1 MSGQMQLKVYMRF
14 NLAQNLKGFSTL
26 WQGRDGGGGM
36 CGGGG
41 VYVGVC
47 VCVCVCVCGECM

>member
-14 NLAQNLKGFSTL
+14 NLAQNLKGFSPL

-47 VCVCVCVCGECM
+47 VCVCVCVW